1 MSNPDSNH
9 EARVSV
15 ASPQRI
21 PEMNI
26 RKVSRHLCLI
36 VGSALQSWMILSVTS
51 NCRRRKTEK
60 SVSDRMTTL
69 NRIKGGQ
76 QAAMAAAHSALF
88 RFRMT
93 LVNRQTRQTVRVPRM
108 ACISLA
114 ISRCCGTSGVR
125 NRTLSSGRS
134 SGHTA
139 RQGAMIPVR
148 KRGYPGMRM
157 IHPWSEPYR

>member
-69 NRIKGGQ
+69 NRIKGG
-76 QAAMAAAHSALF
+76 
-88 RFRMT
+88 
-93 LVNRQTRQTVRVPRM
+93 
-108 ACISLA
+108 
-114 ISRCCGTSGVR
+114 
-125 NRTLSSGRS
+125 
-134 SGHTA
+134 
-139 RQGAMIPVR
+139 
-148 KRGYPGMRM
+148 
-157 IHPWSEPYR
+157 